1 MSDPIDGQNQL
12 GAGNMPTGADGS
24 GQPGNDASA
33 GGAAASGSEQIAK
46 AAGGSGLAGPHG
58 PDAGAGKDNAP
69 GSLMTGQAPK
79 EGDVPEAPDGYTF
92 TFQPDTLVDEGLLTE
107 FRTFAHK
114 KGLTQ
119 GQAQELAQLYE
130 YAGRRSVQQAEE
142 ALVQQEAAFRK
153 QCQVDPEIGGSKF
166 DENLTYAT
174 RAVEAFSTPGLMHVL
189 HTTGFGSHPE
199 VVRFFVRVG
208 KSLGEKPMPKGAEA
222 ASESSLAELMFPSMV
237 KK

>member
-1 MSDPIDGQNQL
+1 MSDPIDGQSQPGTDNMQTGTD
-12 GAGNMPTGADGS
+12 GA
-24 GQPGNDASA
+24 GQPGAQDTPQGMQQE
-33 GGAAASGSEQIAK
+33 GGQPGA
-46 AAGGSGLAGPHG
+46 
-58 PDAGAGKDNAP
+58 DAGKADSGKEAPKLPDKAP
-69 GSLMTGQAPK
+69 GSIMTGQPPK
-79 EGDVPEAPDGYTF
+79 EGDIPKAPDGYTF
-92 TFQPDTLVDEGLLTE
+92 TFQPDTVVDEGLLTE
-107 FRTFAHK
+107 FKTFAHK

-130 YAGRRSVQQAEE
+130 YASRRGAQQAEE

-208 KSLGEKPMPKGAEA
+208 KSLGEKPMPKGEEA
-222 ASESSLAELMFPSMV
+222 ASESSLAELMFPSMA